1 MSKKLRKTKGLLFV
15 WFLSQPL
22 FLLLTLTRT
31 AIFSLRATET
41 TKGREI
47 DQITI
52 KTAPDPGSN
61 DQIEDHSLCLPSL
74 TSTFRLPLR
83 RVARFR
89 QKEIKTGCLVKFE
102 FQIKN
107 HILVYISCN
116 IWDVFH
122 GHIPYVVCPIQF
134 IALVLFSCGF
144 HIQI

>member
-1 MSKKLRKTKGLLFV
+1 MFV

-22 FLLLTLTRT
+22 FLSLTLTRT

-74 TSTFRLPLR
+74 TSTFRLPLC

-89 QKEIKTGCLVKFE
+89 QKELKTGCLVKFE
-102 FQIKN
+102 FQINKYFFSMIMS
-107 HILVYISCN
+107 HTIFPVFSLVKSDNPTEGASLSLN
-116 IWDVFH
+116 I
-122 GHIPYVVCPIQF
+122 PIWG
-134 IALVLFSCGF
+134 L
-144 HIQI
+144 